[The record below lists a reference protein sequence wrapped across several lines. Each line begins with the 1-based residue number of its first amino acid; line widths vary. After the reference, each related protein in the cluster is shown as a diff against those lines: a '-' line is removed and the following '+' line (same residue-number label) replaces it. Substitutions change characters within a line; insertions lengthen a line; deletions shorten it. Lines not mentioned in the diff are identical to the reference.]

1 MEELKMNRA
10 NITINKNSIRL
21 NEIAR
26 AETIDDIKSL
36 QKAIRNK
43 WGEPEQNQRFLE
55 IQKANLKVL
64 NAYFELKPNDMKK
77 RNMD

>member
-1 MEELKMNRA
+1 MNKA

-55 IQKANLKVL
+55 IQKANLRVL